1 MLSTCISPVSIWL
14 IGNVVPR
21 PSPSDAMTEEPDG
34 ELLVLV
40 VVLAVL
46 VVLEVG
52 VLPVGEIV
60 VDMLSLCLLERRIA
74 PALRRT

>member
-14 IGNVVPR
+14 IGNVVPM
-21 PSPSDAMTEEPDG
+21 PSPSDAMTDEPDG
-34 ELLVLV
+34 ELLVV
-40 VVLAVL
+40 VL

-60 VDMLSLCLLERRIA
+60 VDMLGLCLLERRIA